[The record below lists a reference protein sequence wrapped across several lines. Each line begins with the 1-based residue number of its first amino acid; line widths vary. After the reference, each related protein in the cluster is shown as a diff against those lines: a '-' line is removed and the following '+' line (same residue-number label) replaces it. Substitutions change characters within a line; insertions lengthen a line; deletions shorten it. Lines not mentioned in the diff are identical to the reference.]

1 MTQKIINIVLAFI
14 ILILIWKGCEIQR
27 EKDELVEQVSSYTIG
42 EKAFKKKVQDDSS
55 TIATQTQTI
64 MTQDDAIKLG
74 LLKLNG
80 EIKKIQSQVTQTQE
94 ISISDIAIPFVPSGY
109 ADTSKWVAKFK
120 DGDNSKE
127 ICDSFIA
134 NSIIVPKKFELKN
147 KWYNIDGKVKKDGLL
162 IDSFKIINES
172 SVTLGYKK
180 SGFLNLGRTPIVE
193 IINTNPYI
201 DVTKVS
207 NIVTKK
213 NKGIF
218 NTKGFWVGV
227 GVISGILMQKL

>member
-27 EKDELVEQVSSYTIG
+27 EKNELVEQVSGYTIG
-42 EKAFKKKVQDDSS
+42 EKAFKKKVKEDSS
-55 TIATQTQTI
+55 TIASQTQTI

-74 LLKLNG
+74 LLKING

-94 ISISDIAIPFVPSGY
+94 ISIRDIAIPFVPNGY
-109 ADTSKWVAKFK
+109 ADTSKWISKYK
-120 DGDNSKE
+120 NGDTSKE
-127 ICDSFIA
+127 ICDSLIA

-180 SGFLNLGRTPIVE
+180 SGFLNLGRTPMVE
-193 IINTNPYI
+193 IINTNPYL

-207 NIVTKK
+207 NIV
-213 NKGIF
+213 N
-218 NTKGFWVGV
+218 
-227 GVISGILMQKL
+227 S